1 MLQLMLQ
8 RSKPVPI
15 MLHAD
20 LPGPGAWL
28 YNRLEA
34 LQPQQEVQGYAVE
47 SRLEGKMAKHLFH
60 NFLRVVKRLKA
71 PSELGE
77 SGMEQLLSPEEHQKW
92 LEHEKAVV
100 EEHLEQLRRGFIRNQ
115 DFAGDE
121 MGDGV
126 DAAIGRDEE
135 TGAKADEQ
143 QDVEK
148 PAVKTEN

>member
-1 MLQLMLQ
+1 
-8 RSKPVPI
+8 
-15 MLHAD
+15 
-20 LPGPGAWL
+20 
-28 YNRLEA
+28 
-34 LQPQQEVQGYAVE
+34 
-47 SRLEGKMAKHLFH
+47 
-60 NFLRVVKRLKA
+60 
-71 PSELGE
+71 
-77 SGMEQLLSPEEHQKW
+77 MEQLLSPEEHQKW